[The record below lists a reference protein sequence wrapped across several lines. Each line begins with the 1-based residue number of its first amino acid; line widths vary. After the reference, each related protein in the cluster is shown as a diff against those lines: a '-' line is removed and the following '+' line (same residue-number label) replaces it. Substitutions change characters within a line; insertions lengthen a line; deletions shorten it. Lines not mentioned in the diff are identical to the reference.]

1 MIGMTDIIKAANLRR
16 TYRMGEVSVYALRG
30 VDVRIKKGEFV
41 AIMGPSGSGK
51 STLVQNLGLIDTPT
65 SGSIIIDGLHAE
77 TLTDAQRTRFRASRL
92 GFVFQFYSLLPEL
105 NAIENVSILGRLNHM
120 PAHEADAK
128 AQEILKTL
136 GIGDRMH
143 HYPSQLSGG
152 EQQRVSIAR
161 ALMNDPKIIF
171 ADEPTANLD
180 TASGQQ
186 VVRTFRNINKEHG
199 QTVVMVTHERNL
211 GRLADRIIELR
222 DGLIV
227 KDEKV
232 Y

>member
-1 MIGMTDIIKAANLRR
+1 MMDIIKATGLKR
-16 TYRMGEVSVYALRG
+16 TYRMGEVNVHALRG

-51 STLVQNLGLIDTPT
+51 STLVQNLGLIDTPS
-65 SGSIIIDGLHAE
+65 SGSILIDGLKAAA
-77 TLTDAQRTRFRASRL
+77 LTDTQRTRFRLMRL

-105 NAIENVSILGRLNHM
+105 DALENVSILGRLAGI
-120 PAHEADAK
+120 PAQEADAK
-128 AQEILKTL
+128 AKAILMSL
-136 GIGDRMH
+136 GLGDRIR

-161 ALMNDPKIIF
+161 ALINDPKIIF

-180 TASGQQ
+180 TVSGRQI
-186 VVRTFRNINKEHG
+186 VRTFRKVNEGSG

-211 GRLADRIIELR
+211 GRLADRIIWLR
-222 DGLIV
+222 DGMV
-227 KDEKV
+227 ARD
-232 Y
+232 